1 MSEVVRRSGSD
12 GGRVGGRLAWTRL
25 PWVTALAAAA
35 AAAANALLYA
45 AESAAGV
52 ISPSVALPS
61 MVGRGPVS
69 YASVIL
75 TSIVVTVWAAIALA
89 VIGLLSRRPVRV
101 FWFVSAAGA
110 ALSLAMPV
118 TVPGPAAAMRLGLA
132 AMHPGRVGRQRDRPD
147 PAGEPALLVRT
158 RWGPEGGPQPLP
170 ATADPF
176 VTPLPPPL

>member
-61 MVGRGPVS
+61 MVGRGPGR
-69 YASVIL
+69 YAAGIL
-75 TSIVVTVWAAIALA
+75 TSIVGTGWAALALA
-89 VIGLLSRRPVRV
+89 GVGLLRPR
-101 FWFVSAAGA
+101 
-110 ALSLAMPV
+110 
-118 TVPGPAAAMRLGLA
+118 PG
-132 AMHPGRVGRQRDRPD
+132 
-147 PAGEPALLVRT
+147 
-158 RWGPEGGPQPLP
+158 
-170 ATADPF
+170 
-176 VTPLPPPL
+176 